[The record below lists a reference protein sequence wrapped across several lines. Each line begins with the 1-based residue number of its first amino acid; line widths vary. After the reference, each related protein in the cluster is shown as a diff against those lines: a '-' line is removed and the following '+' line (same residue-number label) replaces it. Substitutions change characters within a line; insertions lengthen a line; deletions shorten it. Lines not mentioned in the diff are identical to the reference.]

1 VTLNSGT
8 LTVSRAPF
16 DITAADAV
24 RGYGSSNPAF
34 TGTITGLLN
43 GDNIGASYSTTATRT
58 SPVGSYAIVPRTIDP
73 DGKLGNYSL
82 RLNIG
87 TLTIVPAGIT
97 SVSLLANHHARV
109 IGTGDAGLT
118 YTVQATSDLVTWQ
131 VIGTATADANRVLVF
146 EDADAGSFTARFY
159 RAVLP

>member
-1 VTLNSGT
+1 
-8 LTVSRAPF
+8 
-16 DITAADAV
+16 
-24 RGYGSSNPAF
+24 
-34 TGTITGLLN
+34 
-43 GDNIGASYSTTATRT
+43 
-58 SPVGSYAIVPRTIDP
+58 VGSYAIVPRTIDP
-73 DGKLGNYSL
+73 TASSE
-82 RLNIG
+82 
-87 TLTIVPAGIT
+87 IT
-97 SVSLLANHHARV
+97 VAAEHRDLDHCSGRYHFGVSPRKSSRRV